1 MDVSEVIQEAY
12 RDYETLS
19 RDPDVLPT
27 DVRAAYSTAE
37 QVGPFAATLDMRF
50 VNVLN
55 QVRLRACAHRLRMIN
70 TSLFACSPLATSSS
84 SKWLPGRRKRR
95 NSSSLSSSPS
105 SD

>member
-12 RDYETLS
+12 REYETLS

-37 QVGPFAATLDMRF
+37 QVGPLAATLDMRF

-55 QVRLRACAHRLRMIN
+55 QVRLRARTRRLRECSA
-70 TSLFACSPLATSSS
+70 TSLYAAL
-84 SKWLPGRRKRR
+84 WLLHLQANGRWDGR
-95 NSSSLSSSPS
+95 
-105 SD
+105 SDEARAP